1 MCGAGLCL
9 LAFASA
15 CVTQGRYDEL
25 EAEHARVSQESARLK
40 ERVDYLST
48 QLEQFRASNSSL
60 DEERSNLIDELE
72 TLRTQKQKLEED
84 RQGLQELKDALS
96 AELSAK
102 SIELAKREAEL
113 DRIKGTYRGLVEDL
127 ESEIAAGQIQIQQL
141 KEGVRLNLPQQVLF
155 GEASADL
162 GPQGTAVLEK
172 VAAKLKN
179 QDARIEVLGHTDNV
193 PIRGTAI
200 SRYPT
205 NWELAGARA
214 ASVVRVLE
222 RAGVAPNRLS
232 AVSMGSEDPIASNET
247 PEGRALNRRI
257 EIRVL
262 GGAEASVEVEPTQSN
277 EAGAKAG
284 EADAV
289 GGVGNAVGSG
299 HDAGDVPQGDSDVG
313 EGNTDK
319 GAEAPAMP

>member
-1 MCGAGLCL
+1 MHGVGIFL
-9 LAFASA
+9 LLFATA

-40 ERVDYLST
+40 TQVDHLST

-72 TLRTQKQKLEED
+72 TLRTEKQRLQED
-84 RQGLQELKDALS
+84 RQELQELKDALS
-96 AELSAK
+96 VELTAK
-102 SIELAKREAEL
+102 SVELAKREAEL

-141 KEGVRLNLPQQVLF
+141 KEGVRLNLPQRVLF

-162 GPQGTAVLEK
+162 GQQGITVLEK

-179 QDARIEVLGHTDNV
+179 QDTRIEVLGHTDSV
-193 PIRGTAI
+193 PIRGTAA
-200 SRYPT
+200 SCYPT

-214 ASVVRVLE
+214 ASVVRVFE
-222 RAGVAPNRLS
+222 RAGVAPNRLE
-232 AVSMGSEDPIASNET
+232 AVSKGSQDPIASNET

-257 EIRVL
+257 EIRIL
-262 GGAEASVEVEPTQSN
+262 GGAEVSVDAEPTKTG

-284 EADAV
+284 EAEAV
-289 GGVGNAVGSG
+289 GGMVDDAGPGSDGSDVPVGNS
-299 HDAGDVPQGDSDVG
+299 DAGDL
-313 EGNTDK
+313 NTEK
-319 GAEAPAMP
+319 GAEAPATP